1 MRTYD
6 ESKLHDAYAVFKEVF
21 QSDMSYETFVH
32 KHVENPEYMGELAN
46 LVYYE
51 NGLAKGT
58 NSFMGQMFLYGQEEI
73 FALQS
78 CDTAVLPETRGK
90 GVFSSL
96 IRQALETVRE
106 NKIPFLFGLPNQ
118 NSYPGFVKLG
128 LLEVGRFSS
137 YFAIYHPFKFLWGR
151 LMKRAAPS
159 PLFQETSLTD
169 RLGNRWTVS
178 LRCPFSDADFTLM
191 NRQPGIHVRRNW
203 EYFHWKADYLP
214 KGVTAYFCCRE
225 NETLLSYFVVRV
237 WNGRATVLDWML
249 PQKEPTAALNFIHRV
264 LRRYA
269 NYAVIYL
276 VNPEGRDAVAFRR
289 SAFMSRKDVSTPL
302 MVYFTSAPNP
312 AFTDFQNWR
321 LRFIDADTVLNG

>member
-96 IRQALETVRE
+96 R
-106 NKIPFLFGLPNQ
+106 
-118 NSYPGFVKLG
+118 
-128 LLEVGRFSS
+128 
-137 YFAIYHPFKFLWGR
+137 
-151 LMKRAAPS
+151 PS
-159 PLFQETSLTD
+159 
-169 RLGNRWTVS
+169 R
-178 LRCPFSDADFTLM
+178 
-191 NRQPGIHVRRNW
+191 
-203 EYFHWKADYLP
+203 
-214 KGVTAYFCCRE
+214 
-225 NETLLSYFVVRV
+225 
-237 WNGRATVLDWML
+237 
-249 PQKEPTAALNFIHRV
+249 
-264 LRRYA
+264 
-269 NYAVIYL
+269 
-276 VNPEGRDAVAFRR
+276 
-289 SAFMSRKDVSTPL
+289 
-302 MVYFTSAPNP
+302 
-312 AFTDFQNWR
+312 
-321 LRFIDADTVLNG
+321 